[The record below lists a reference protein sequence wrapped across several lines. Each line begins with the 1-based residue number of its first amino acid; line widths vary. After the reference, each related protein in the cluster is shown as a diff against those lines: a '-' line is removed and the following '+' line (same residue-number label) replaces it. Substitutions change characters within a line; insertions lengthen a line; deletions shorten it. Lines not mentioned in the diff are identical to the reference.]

1 MYTDYTHHTDYTF
14 MAQDTPKRP
23 GFGSL
28 QLPAIDAKLKAGT
41 PTLTLGPL
49 DEQVLFSFRTKRG
62 LYLRL
67 LQMLHHKPGHFQ
79 LQDFL
84 TEAIE
89 TALAQ
94 HPESDQP
101 IPPAVLQALVNK
113 NKKLQAG
120 NK

>member
-1 MYTDYTHHTDYTF
+1 MPEEP
-14 MAQDTPKRP
+14 PKRP
-23 GFGSL
+23 GFGAL
-28 QLPAIDAKLKAGT
+28 QLPAIDAKLKPGT
-41 PTLTLGPL
+41 FTLSLGPL
-49 DEQVLFSFRTKRG
+49 DEQVLFSFRTRRG

-84 TEAIE
+84 TDAIE
-89 TALAQ
+89 AALSQ
-94 HPESDQP
+94 HPEADMP
-101 IPPAVLQALVNK
+101 IPPDALQALVNK